1 MAAGGGRA
9 APARR
14 WSNVHGASG
23 DTVVMAGVGGGRC
36 VGVRASVRV
45 MGRRTKWREEL
56 VAKWRESAKKQK
68 WRDGGITPRYG
79 GTNDGQG
86 RQTHPRGAISLD
98 HLPSRV
104 WRDGGKKDLPSS
116 HSPR

>member
-1 MAAGGGRA
+1 M
-9 APARR
+9 
-14 WSNVHGASG
+14 
-23 DTVVMAGVGGGRC
+23 
-36 VGVRASVRV
+36 GVRASVRV

-116 HSPR
+116 ASTSPSRPR